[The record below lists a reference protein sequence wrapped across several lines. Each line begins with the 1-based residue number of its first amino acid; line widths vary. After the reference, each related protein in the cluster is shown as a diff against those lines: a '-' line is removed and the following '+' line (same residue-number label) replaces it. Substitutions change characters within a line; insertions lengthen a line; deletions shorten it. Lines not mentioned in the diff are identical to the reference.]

1 MDFLQNQILI
11 YTSKKYENIYVH
23 FKEKYD
29 FSYYK
34 LFLFCASIGSRY
46 NRKSTVVDKGREFRS
61 NYFSNDERQLAY
73 SILINDDNILNKDI
87 DVFNNKD
94 FALESRKIL
103 EAYAEGGMDIIVENV
118 FSEKWDGYKLD
129 ENYSDYPIDLIEF
142 TMTTIKE
149 VPFWF

>member
-34 LFLFCASIGSRY
+34 LFLLCASVGARY
-46 NRKSTVVDKGREFRS
+46 NIKKIPSDKGREFRS

-73 SILINDDNILNKDI
+73 SILINDENILTNDI

-103 EAYAEGGMDIIVENV
+103 ESYAEGGMEIIVDKV
-118 FSEKWDGYKLD
+118 FVEKWDGYKLD
-129 ENYSDYPIDLIEF
+129 ENYNDYPIDLIEF
-142 TMTTIKE
+142 VMTSLKE
-149 VPFWF
+149 VPF